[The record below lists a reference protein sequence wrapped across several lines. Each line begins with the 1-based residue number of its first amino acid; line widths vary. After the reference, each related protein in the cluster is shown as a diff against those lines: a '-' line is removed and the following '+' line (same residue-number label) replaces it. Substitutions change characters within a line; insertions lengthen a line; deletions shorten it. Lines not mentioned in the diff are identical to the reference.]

1 MKNKFKIIIAAAAA
15 IVSLVLLTYA
25 FSFFTRPSSM
35 LAYLPGAPDLKQYVL
50 TETRANNFPTR
61 LSAFLT
67 DGPFALLHRQSAAS
81 ALLSLAPTASDAAV
95 MVVGDGLGGAGVSA
109 AYKLPTK
116 LSSKLGKGKLPEEWL
131 GVLAAAKIEKGRE
144 KDSWEIWS
152 SKTDAPIYYYTDK
165 ENVILASDRETFAQ
179 LTEVRSS
186 KGGRRK
192 RVWQQEKSWPGHI
205 EFGDGG
211 ALLNGETSLK
221 IQFAWRSLDNKN
233 KGAGAPAG
241 EAKWTV
247 SGLKTS
253 DKAALLLSAKPVEW
267 DTSEYLI
274 PTEPILV
281 AALNIPKL
289 KGQPETWPFPL
300 SAAANL
306 TRLLG
311 LSKSSISEVASGK
324 TVFSLGG
331 TNKLLWLTLPGCLA
345 QFSGK
350 DAAMR
355 ELVESFWENFFFDSE
370 PKKLAGWAYGGTI
383 SSPFSVIGVG
393 RSGAALL
400 GMMSADSLQS
410 GTALS
415 GYIPKKNKSIGW
427 MVVDLPKLGESM
439 GDMTK
444 MMSLLTFE
452 DGGDETEQ
460 EYPGYQPYRPS
471 ELDHGISNSF
481 RAALAGFGRA
491 VAVWEKPSSG
501 KLVWY
506 NK

>member
-1 MKNKFKIIIAAAAA
+1 MRNKFKIIIAAAAA

-50 TETRANNFPTR
+50 AETRGNNFPTR

-67 DGPFALLHRQSAAS
+67 DGPFALLYRQSSSS

-95 MVVGDGLGGAGVSA
+95 MVVNDNLGGGAVCA
-109 AYKLPTK
+109 AYKLPAQ
-116 LSSKLGKGKLPEEWL
+116 LSSKLGKGKLPEEWQNIL
-131 GVLAAAKIEKGRE
+131 PSAKIEKGRE

-152 SKTDAPIYYYTDK
+152 AKTDAPIYYYTDK
-165 ENVILASDRETFAQ
+165 ENVVLASDRETFAQ

-192 RVWQQEKSWPGHI
+192 HVWQQEKSWPGHI
-205 EFGDGG
+205 EFGDG
-211 ALLNGETSLK
+211 AVLLSGETPLK
-221 IQFAWRSLDNKN
+221 LQFAWRPLDS
-233 KGAGAPAG
+233 KGGNAPAG
-241 EAKWTV
+241 EAKWTLT
-247 SGLKTS
+247 GLKNS
-253 DKAALLLSAKPVEW
+253 SKAALLLSVKPTEW

-274 PTEPILV
+274 PKEPILV
-281 AALNIPKL
+281 SALNIPKL
-289 KGQPETWPFPL
+289 KGRPETWPFPL

-306 TRLLG
+306 TKLLG
-311 LSKSSISEVASGK
+311 LSQNSISEMASGK

-350 DAAMR
+350 ETAVR
-355 ELVESFWENFFFDSE
+355 ELVDSFWENFFFDSE
-370 PKKLAGWAYGGTI
+370 PKKLNGWTYGGTI

-393 RSGAALL
+393 RSGSALL

-410 GTALS
+410 GAELS
-415 GYIPKKNKSIGW
+415 AYIPKKNKSVGW
-427 MVVDLPKLGESM
+427 VVVDLPKLGESM

-452 DGGDETEQ
+452 DGGDDTDTG
-460 EYPGYQPYRPS
+460 YPDYQPYRPG
-471 ELDHGISNSF
+471 ELDQGISSSF
-481 RAALAGFGRA
+481 QAALADFGRA
-491 VAVWEKPSSG
+491 VVIWEKSTSG

-506 NK
+506 K